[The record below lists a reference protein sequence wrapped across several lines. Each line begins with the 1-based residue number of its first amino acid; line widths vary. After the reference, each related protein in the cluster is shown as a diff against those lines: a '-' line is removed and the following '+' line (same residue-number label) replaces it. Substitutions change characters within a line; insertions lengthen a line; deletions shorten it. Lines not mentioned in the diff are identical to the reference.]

1 MQHRDKR
8 RHGGQCSLLLELLV
22 CLIVASAM
30 CFEMLVMIGFGLFP
44 SFIIVL
50 IIVVGITA
58 TDELCQ

>member
-1 MQHRDKR
+1 
-8 RHGGQCSLLLELLV
+8 
-22 CLIVASAM
+22 M